1 MQVQDIVYSAR
12 THMRS
17 LWDNTPPATLATAQF
32 VPDDTGQQLG
42 RRTGSL
48 IAVRTAQYPIE
59 PLLLV

>member
-42 RRTGSL
+42 RRTDSL
-48 IAVRTAQYPIE
+48 IEVRTAQI
-59 PLLLV
+59 